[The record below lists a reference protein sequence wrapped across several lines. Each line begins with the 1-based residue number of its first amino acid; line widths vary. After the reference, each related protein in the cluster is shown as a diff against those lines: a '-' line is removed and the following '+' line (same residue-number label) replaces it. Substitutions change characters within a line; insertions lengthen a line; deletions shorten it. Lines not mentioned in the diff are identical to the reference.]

1 MDITKYI
8 GLEYIIPTQD
18 CWGIVRK
25 FASEELGKSYPQ
37 YMYSDLNNE
46 AMAQVAI
53 SLVDTLGWMWK
64 KVDEP
69 ELGDVLI
76 FRIKGH
82 ETHCGIYLGDGD
94 FLHSLQ
100 GRHSCIENINDSN
113 WQKRMTRIYRWL
125 GS

>member
-1 MDITKYI
+1 
-8 GLEYIIPTQD
+8 
-18 CWGIVRK
+18 
-25 FASEELGKSYPQ
+25 
-37 YMYSDLNNE
+37 MYSDLNNE

-76 FRIKGH
+76 FRIKGN
-82 ETHCGIYLGDGD
+82 ETHCGIYLQDGD

-100 GRHSCIENINDSN
+100 GRMSCIENLNDSN
-113 WQKRMTRIYRWL
+113 WSRRHTRTYRWL

>member
-18 CWGIVRK
+18 CWGIVRS
-25 FASEELGKSYPQ
+25 FAKEQLSKNYPQ
-37 YMYSDLNNE
+37 FFYTEINNE
-46 AMAQVAI
+46 QTAQTIMGA
-53 SLVDTLGWMWK
+53 VDFMDCWY
-64 KVDEP
+64 KVEKP

-76 FRIKGH
+76 FRIKNY
-82 ETHCGIYLGDGD
+82 ETHCGIYLQDGD

-100 GRHSCIENINDSN
+100 GRMSCIENLNDSN
-113 WQKRMTRIYRWL
+113 WNRRHTRTYRWL